1 MLHKKTISYFTYKYH
16 YVLFFRDP
24 PNNPIGRH
32 DIKEQVT
39 YQVEKLILVKILL
52 LKMYLYKV
60 LFAYFSSL
68 CGVGYSEFG
77 SEHHSAVPAR

>member
-1 MLHKKTISYFTYKYH
+1 MCYSLETHQITLSID
-16 YVLFFRDP
+16 RR
-24 PNNPIGRH
+24 N
-32 DIKEQVT
+32 IKEQIT
-39 YQVEKLILVKILL
+39 YQIEKLILVKMLL